1 MCKFTFCLF
10 CMLFAFQFRKY
21 LPLEI
26 IEVGHHQSLLDQAP
40 MMPIGRPGFLTSNK
54 QDERQNLFELLQKA
68 HQQGMQDGF
77 VHESNEKSILTSGMA
92 FQGNYLKWAFNLIVW
107 NDL

>member
-1 MCKFTFCLF
+1 MSLD
-10 CMLFAFQFRKY
+10 
-21 LPLEI
+21 I
-26 IEVGHHQSLLDQAP
+26 IEVGHRQSLLDQAP

-77 VHESNEKSILTSGMA
+77 VHESNEKFILTSGMA
-92 FQGNYLKWAFNLIVW
+92 FQGNLSEMGF
-107 NDL
+107 